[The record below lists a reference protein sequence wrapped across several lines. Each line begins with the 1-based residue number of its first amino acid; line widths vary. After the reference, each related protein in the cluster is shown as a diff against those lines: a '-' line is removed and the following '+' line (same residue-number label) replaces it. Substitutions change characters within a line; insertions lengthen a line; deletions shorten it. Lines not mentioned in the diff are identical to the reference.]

1 MMSQDIDGI
10 ISGVADVAEQI
21 GAVAF
26 AITDVD
32 ALAVT
37 TPGGGRV
44 GCLTEAIICLAA
56 LILVPATP
64 DTPPGPPGRWGH
76 LTPAPLCQS
85 RTPGGEPGAQAVKLE
100 LQVPNCR
107 S

>member
-37 TPGGGRV
+37 TPDGGRV
-44 GCLTEAIICLAA
+44 GCLTEAIIYLAKNA
-56 LILVPATP
+56 
-64 DTPPGPPGRWGH
+64 
-76 LTPAPLCQS
+76 
-85 RTPGGEPGAQAVKLE
+85 GAIADAINEVSE
-100 LQVPNCR
+100 AIR
-107 S
+107 GA